1 MGDPIG
7 TLPTTSKYGYV
18 FDGWYLDN
26 NTFQNEVTTSYIPDA
41 SKTIYAK
48 WIKSVNAMVFEDTDL
63 YINVNKTKQ
72 INITNASSIGEE
84 YTYTSSNTSI
94 ATVSNTGLVTAVG
107 VGDTTI
113 TITGSTTNETKQVNV
128 HVSDD
133 NIELFDPTSPAI
145 KNYLAN
151 INTWKNLDEDTFI
164 QVMKNDFETYNCKW
178 NTESKYVSWTST
190 WKQNGTVDCDRPI
203 PYDTGAKSSINVYLY
218 NSEEN
223 HDYSSDTPISY
234 LNITDDGKIYNMI
247 PGEIYHWVKTS
258 DNTVSGNVKAMS
270 KVRTLYISN
279 ARNIRE
285 LGGLPVDTDGD
296 GTIDGYTKYGMLF
309 RGERLYEASA
319 HPYTGSGDN
328 TNILELTNLGAV
340 FELDLR
346 GGGEGQN
353 DVRLP
358 SRQLQSISHYRPDTN
373 ANSIR
378 AALRLAMNS
387 VISGNP
393 VISTVLMVQI
403 ELEQLLT
410 YLKDYLVYLMK
421 IGQKILNFLHS
432 GE

>member
-151 INTWKNLDEDTFI
+151 INTWKNLDEDAFI
-164 QVMKNDFETYNCKW
+164 
-178 NTESKYVSWTST
+178 
-190 WKQNGTVDCDRPI
+190 
-203 PYDTGAKSSINVYLY
+203 
-218 NSEEN
+218 
-223 HDYSSDTPISY
+223 
-234 LNITDDGKIYNMI
+234 
-247 PGEIYHWVKTS
+247 
-258 DNTVSGNVKAMS
+258 
-270 KVRTLYISN
+270 
-279 ARNIRE
+279 
-285 LGGLPVDTDGD
+285 
-296 GTIDGYTKYGMLF
+296 
-309 RGERLYEASA
+309 
-319 HPYTGSGDN
+319 
-328 TNILELTNLGAV
+328 
-340 FELDLR
+340 
-346 GGGEGQN
+346 
-353 DVRLP
+353 
-358 SRQLQSISHYRPDTN
+358 
-373 ANSIR
+373 
-378 AALRLAMNS
+378 
-387 VISGNP
+387 
-393 VISTVLMVQI
+393 
-403 ELEQLLT
+403 
-410 YLKDYLVYLMK
+410 
-421 IGQKILNFLHS
+421 
-432 GE
+432 